1 MKKLL
6 LPAIVFAAI
15 ALFGY
20 SRHHSPF
27 SGAPTSA
34 AAANDSVLASVF
46 EKHASNIQVEGQG
59 TVAMILPDDNDGSRH
74 QRFIVRL
81 SSGHWTHRDSDGRH
95 PAGWIRHDGQDFQ

>member
-20 SRHHSPF
+20 GRDHSPF

-34 AAANDSVLASVF
+34 AAANDSVFASAF
-46 EKHASNIQVEGQG
+46 ERHASNIQVEGQG
-59 TVAMILPDDNDGSRH
+59 TVAKILPDDNYGA
-74 QRFIVRL
+74 VTNA
-81 SSGHWTHRDSDGRH
+81 SSS
-95 PAGWIRHDGQDFQ
+95 A